1 MKSFGI
7 NLIVTEGKSP
17 AAPAFQG
24 KKKVADRL
32 PLSGPPLAFFVTPNL
47 PLSGRIE
54 PQRKTLRTKR
64 SFIFL
69 FVKQTIHF

>member
-1 MKSFGI
+1 M
-7 NLIVTEGKSP
+7 
-17 AAPAFQG
+17 FQG

-54 PQRKTLRTKR
+54 PQRKTLRAKR
-64 SFIFL
+64 SSILL
-69 FVKQTIHF
+69 FVKQTIHFFVKILRNWDRKWPEEPG

>member
-1 MKSFGI
+1 MKTFGI
-7 NLIVTEGKSP
+7 YLIVTEGKSP
-17 AAPAFQG
+17 GRTRVSGQ
-24 KKKVADRL
+24 KKVADRL

-64 SFIFL
+64 SSILL
-69 FVKQTIHF
+69 FVKPTIHF